1 MSLLSSIL
9 LPRLE
14 KELIA
19 LEPDIAEFL
28 IKQLKNLA
36 EEVIEWSEK
45 KVGVDMNGDGLIGD
59 DKEESNG

>member
-14 KELIA
+14 KELVL

-28 IKQLKNLA
+28 VRQLKVLA
-36 EEVIEWSEK
+36 EEVIEWAEK
-45 KVGVDMNGDGLIGD
+45 KVELDINGDGLIGD
-59 DKEESNG
+59 DKEEKNG